1 MANKKKKK
9 EEEKKKR
16 KLILIIFL
24 FVFSL
29 IILSSATYAWF
40 SANKNA
46 LIDSIDINVATVNGI
61 QVSADAISWDNELTI
76 EELHNAKLTYRNA
89 LNQFP
94 LTLYG
99 VSTDGSV
106 SNGTLNM
113 YYGLVHEDNDGNFF
127 ITSQQEHEI
136 NCVGD
141 EECDGHHYVAFDIF
155 ILATIPTDLVITSN
169 SKVIDREEKDT
180 GGQNSA
186 RLAFVY
192 EGTVGDTAS
201 VSAAQNQLSGNK
213 AILWEPN
220 YDVHT
225 EGGIANARKYYGL
238 NIPQTGGSLLPY
250 VGINQEFYEEVA
262 FEQTKNS
269 KYFTAMHPD
278 ITTTVGFD
286 RNQDLMRIPAG
297 VSKIRIYLW
306 LEGEDV
312 DFENKA
318 ADGRLRLDLELAMSN

>member
-1 MANKKKKK
+1 MSSRKKKK
-9 EEEKKKR
+9 EEKKR

-61 QVSADAISWDNELTI
+61 QISADAINWDNELTI
-76 EELHNAKLTYRNA
+76 DELHDASRTYRNA

-106 SNGTLNM
+106 TNGTLNM
-113 YYGLVHEDNDGNFF
+113 YYGMVHEDNNGNFY
-127 ITSQQEHEI
+127 ITSRQEHEI

-155 ILATIPTDLVITSN
+155 VLATIPTDLVITSN
-169 SKVIDREEKDT
+169 SKMIDRENTDT
-180 GGQNSA
+180 GGQNAA
-186 RLAFVY
+186 RIAFVY

-201 VSAAQNQLSGNK
+201 VSAAQNQLSGTK
-213 AILWEPN
+213 SIIWEPN

-225 EGGIANARKYYGL
+225 EGGIKNAQKFYGL
-238 NIPQTGGSLLPY
+238 SLSQTGGSLVPY
-250 VGINQEFYEEVA
+250 VGINQEFTEEVL
-262 FEQTKNS
+262 FGETKNS
-269 KYFTAMHPD
+269 RYFTPMRPD
-278 ITTTVGFD
+278 IATTVGYD
-286 RNQDLMRIPAG
+286 KNQDLMRIPAG

-318 ADGRLRLDLELAMSN
+318 ADGKLRLDLELAMSN

>member
-1 MANKKKKK
+1 MSSRKKKKD
-9 EEEKKKR
+9 EKKR

-61 QVSADAISWDNELTI
+61 QISADAINWDNELTI
-76 EELHNAKLTYRNA
+76 DELHDASKTYRNA

-106 SNGTLNM
+106 TNGTLNM
-113 YYGLVHEDNDGNFF
+113 YYGMVHEDNNGNFY
-127 ITSQQEHEI
+127 ITSRQEHEI

-155 ILATIPTDLVITSN
+155 VLATIPTDLVITSN
-169 SKVIDREEKDT
+169 SKMIDRENTDT
-180 GGQNSA
+180 GGQNAA
-186 RLAFVY
+186 RIAFVY

-201 VSAAQNQLSGNK
+201 VSAAQNQLSGTK
-213 AILWEPN
+213 SIIWEPN

-225 EGGIANARKYYGL
+225 EGGIKNAQKFYGL
-238 NIPQTGGSLLPY
+238 SLSQTGGSLVPY
-250 VGINQEFYEEVA
+250 VGIIKSLRKKFLLEKLKIQ
-262 FEQTKNS
+262 
-269 KYFTAMHPD
+269 D
-278 ITTTVGFD
+278 I
-286 RNQDLMRIPAG
+286 LH
-297 VSKIRIYLW
+297 L
-306 LEGEDV
+306 
-312 DFENKA
+312 
-318 ADGRLRLDLELAMSN
+318 

>member
-1 MANKKKKK
+1 MSSRKKKK
-9 EEEKKKR
+9 EEKKR

-61 QVSADAISWDNELTI
+61 QISADAINWDNELTI
-76 EELHNAKLTYRNA
+76 DELHDASKTYRNA

-106 SNGTLNM
+106 TNGTLNM
-113 YYGLVHEDNDGNFF
+113 YYGMVHEDNNGNFY
-127 ITSQQEHEI
+127 ITSRQEHEI

-155 ILATIPTDLVITSN
+155 VLATIPTDLVITSN
-169 SKVIDREEKDT
+169 SKMIDRENTDT
-180 GGQNSA
+180 GGQNAA
-186 RLAFVY
+186 RIAFVY

-201 VSAAQNQLSGNK
+201 VSAAQNQLSGTK
-213 AILWEPN
+213 SIIWEPN

-225 EGGIANARKYYGL
+225 EGGIKNAQKFYGL
-238 NIPQTGGSLLPY
+238 SLSQTGGSLVPY
-250 VGINQEFYEEVA
+250 VGINQEFTEEVP
-262 FEQTKNS
+262 FGETKNS
-269 KYFTAMHPD
+269 RYFTPMRPD
-278 ITTTVGFD
+278 IATTVGYD
-286 RNQDLMRIPAG
+286 KNQDLMRIPAG

-318 ADGRLRLDLELAMSN
+318 ADGKLRLDLELAMSN

>member
-1 MANKKKKK
+1 MAKKYKKK
-9 EEEKKKR
+9 EEEKKR

-29 IILSSATYAWF
+29 IVLSSATYAWF

-61 QVSADAISWDNELTI
+61 QVSADAINWDNELTI
-76 EELHNAKLTYRNA
+76 EELQNASNTYRNA

-99 VSTDGSV
+99 VSTDGTV
-106 SNGTLNM
+106 SDGTLNM
-113 YYGLVHEDNDGNFF
+113 YYGIVHEDINGNYFV
-127 ITSQQEHEI
+127 TSKQEHEI

-169 SKVIDREEKDT
+169 SKVVDREDANS
-180 GGQNSA
+180 GGQNAA

-192 EGTVGDTAS
+192 EGTVGETAS
-201 VSAAQNQLSGNK
+201 VSSSQNQLSGTK
-213 AILWEPN
+213 SIIWEPN

-225 EGGIANARKYYGL
+225 EGGVKNAQKFYGL
-238 NIPQTGGSLLPY
+238 SLNETGGSWVPY
-250 VGINQEFYEEVA
+250 VGINQEFYEEVL
-262 FEQTKNS
+262 FGETKNS
-269 KYFTAMHPD
+269 KYFTAMNPD
-278 ITTTVGFD
+278 IKTTVGYD
-286 RNQDLMRIPAG
+286 RNQDLMRVPAG

-318 ADGRLRLDLELAMSN
+318 AEGKLRLDLELAMSN

>member
-1 MANKKKKK
+1 MSSRKKKK
-9 EEEKKKR
+9 EEKKR

-61 QVSADAISWDNELTI
+61 QISADAINWDNELTI
-76 EELHNAKLTYRNA
+76 DELHDASRTYRNA

-106 SNGTLNM
+106 TNGTLNM
-113 YYGLVHEDNDGNFF
+113 YYGMVHEDNNGNFY
-127 ITSQQEHEI
+127 ITSRQEHEI

-155 ILATIPTDLVITSN
+155 VLATIPTDLVITSN
-169 SKVIDREEKDT
+169 SKMIDRENTDT
-180 GGQNSA
+180 GGQNAA
-186 RLAFVY
+186 RIAFVY

-201 VSAAQNQLSGNK
+201 VSAAQNQLSGTK
-213 AILWEPN
+213 SIIWEPN

-225 EGGIANARKYYGL
+225 EGGIKNAQKFHGL
-238 NIPQTGGSLLPY
+238 SLSQTGGSLVPY
-250 VGINQEFYEEVA
+250 VGINQEFTEEVP
-262 FEQTKNS
+262 FGETKNS
-269 KYFTAMHPD
+269 RYFTPMRPD
-278 ITTTVGFD
+278 IATTVGYD
-286 RNQDLMRIPAG
+286 KNQDLMRIPAG

-318 ADGRLRLDLELAMSN
+318 ADGKLRLDLELAMSN

>member
-1 MANKKKKK
+1 MTRINKKEK
-9 EEEKKKR
+9 EKRKR

-24 FVFSL
+24 FVFSV

-61 QVSADAISWDNELTI
+61 QISADAISWDNELTI
-76 EELHNAKLTYRNA
+76 DELHNASRTYRSA

-113 YYGLVHEDNDGNFF
+113 FYGLVHEDIDGNYF
-127 ITSQQEHEI
+127 ITSRQEHEI

-141 EECDGHHYVAFDIF
+141 DECDGHHYVAFDIF
-155 ILATIPTDLVITSN
+155 VLATIPTDLVITSN
-169 SKVIDREEKDT
+169 SKIYVREGEAY
-180 GGQNSA
+180 GAENSA
-186 RLAFVY
+186 RVAFVY
-192 EGTVGDTAS
+192 EGTVGETAS
-201 VSAAQNQLSGNK
+201 VTAAQTQLMGNK
-213 AILWEPN
+213 AIIWEPN

-225 EGGIANARKYYGL
+225 EGGIKN
-238 NIPQTGGSLLPY
+238 
-250 VGINQEFYEEVA
+250 
-262 FEQTKNS
+262 TKNS
-269 KYFTAMHPD
+269 RYFTAMHPD
-278 ITTTVGFD
+278 ITTTVGYNQ
-286 RNQDLMRIPAG
+286 NQDLMRIPTG

-318 ADGRLRLDLELAMSN
+318 ADGKLRLDLELAMSN

>member
-1 MANKKKKK
+1 MAKRSKN
-9 EEEKKKR
+9 EEKKKKR

-24 FVFSL
+24 FVFSV

-61 QVSADAISWDNELTI
+61 QISADAINWDNELSI
-76 EELHNAKLTYRNA
+76 EELHNASQTYRTA

-99 VSTDGSV
+99 VSTDGTV

-113 YYGLVHEDNDGNFF
+113 YYGLVHEDIDGNYF
-127 ITSQQEHEI
+127 ITSRQEHEI

-141 EECDGHHYVAFDIF
+141 DECDGHHYVAFDIF

-169 SKVIDREEKDT
+169 SKIVDREDADS
-180 GGQNSA
+180 GGQNAA

-192 EGTVGDTAS
+192 EGTVGETAS
-201 VSAAQNQLSGNK
+201 VTAAQTQLTGTKSV
-213 AILWEPN
+213 IWEPN

-225 EGGIANARKYYGL
+225 EGGIRNAKKFYGL
-238 NIPQTGGSLLPY
+238 TLSETGGSLLPY
-250 VGINQEFYEEVA
+250 VGINQEFRDEVPFEE
-262 FEQTKNS
+262 TKNS
-269 KYFTAMHPD
+269 QYFTPMHPD
-278 ITTTVGFD
+278 ITTTVGYNQ
-286 RNQDLMRIPAG
+286 NQDLMRIPAG

-318 ADGRLRLDLELAMSN
+318 ANGKLRLDLELAMSN

>member
-1 MANKKKKK
+1 MSKKKK
-9 EEEKKKR
+9 EEEKKR

-61 QVSADAISWDNELTI
+61 QISADAITWDNELTI
-76 EELHNAKLTYRNA
+76 EELHNASQTYRNA

-99 VSTDGSV
+99 VSTDGTV

-113 YYGLVHEDNDGNFF
+113 YYGMVHEDNGGNYF
-127 ITSQQEHEI
+127 ITSRQEHEI

-155 ILATIPTDLVITSN
+155 VLATIPTDLVITSN
-169 SKVIDREEKDT
+169 SKVIDREGNNT
-180 GGQNSA
+180 GGQNAA
-186 RLAFVY
+186 RIAFVY

-201 VSAAQNQLSGNK
+201 VSAAQNQLAGTKS
-213 AILWEPN
+213 IIWEPN
-220 YDVHT
+220 IDVHT
-225 EGGIANARKYYGL
+225 EGGIRNAQKYYGL
-238 NIPQTGGSLLPY
+238 SLGETGGSWVPY
-250 VGINQEFYEEVA
+250 VGINQEFSEEVP
-262 FEQTKNS
+262 FGETKNS
-269 KYFTAMHPD
+269 RYFTSMSPD
-278 ITTTVGFD
+278 IKTTVGYTQ
-286 RNQDLMRIPAG
+286 NQDLMRVPTG
-297 VSKIRIYLW
+297 VSKIRVYLW

-318 ADGRLRLDLELAMSN
+318 ADGKLRLDLELAMSN

>member
-1 MANKKKKK
+1 MSKKRNKK
-9 EEEKKKR
+9 EEEKKR

-61 QVSADAISWDNELTI
+61 QVSADAINWDNEVTI
-76 EELHNAKLTYRNA
+76 EELQNASNTYRNA

-99 VSTDGSV
+99 VSTDGAV
-106 SNGTLNM
+106 SNGMLNM
-113 YYGLVHEDNDGNFF
+113 YYGMVHEDNNGNYY
-127 ITSQQEHEI
+127 ITSKQEHEI

-141 EECDGHHYVAFDIF
+141 DECDGHHYVAFDIF

-169 SKVIDREEKDT
+169 SNVVDREGANS
-180 GGQNSA
+180 GGQNAA
-186 RLAFVY
+186 RIAFVY
-192 EGTVGDTAS
+192 EGTVGETAS
-201 VSAAQNQLSGNK
+201 VSAAQNQLTGTNSV
-213 AILWEPN
+213 IWEPN

-225 EGGIANARKYYGL
+225 EGGIKNAQKFYGL
-238 NIPQTGGSLLPY
+238 SLRETGGSLIPY
-250 VGINQEFYEEVA
+250 VGINQEFTEEVP
-262 FEQTKNS
+262 FGETKNS
-269 KYFTAMHPD
+269 RYFTAMHPD
-278 ITTTVGFD
+278 ITTTAGYD

-297 VSKIRIYLW
+297 VSKLRIYLW

-318 ADGRLRLDLELAMSN
+318 AEGKLRLDLELAMSN

>member
-1 MANKKKKK
+1 MAKKKRK
-9 EEEKKKR
+9 ESEKKKR
-16 KLILIIFL
+16 KLILVIFL

-46 LIDSIDINVATVNGI
+46 IIDSIDINVATVNGI
-61 QVSADAISWDNELTI
+61 QISADAISWDNELTI
-76 EELHNAKLTYRNA
+76 EELQNASQTYRSA

-113 YYGLVHEDNDGNFF
+113 YYGLVHENIDGDFF
-127 ITSQQEHEI
+127 ITSRQEHEI

-141 EECDGHHYVAFDIF
+141 EECLGHHYVAFDIF
-155 ILATIPTDLVITSN
+155 ILATIPSDLVITSN
-169 SKVIDREEKDT
+169 SKVFNREWIDT
-180 GGQNSA
+180 GGQNAA

-192 EGTVGDTAS
+192 EGTVGETAS
-201 VSAAQNQLSGNK
+201 VSAAQNQLTGTK
-213 AILWEPN
+213 AIIWEPN

-225 EGGIANARKYYGL
+225 DGGVRNANKFYGL
-238 NIPQTGGSLLPY
+238 TIPKTGAPLLPY
-250 VGINQEFYEEVA
+250 VGINQEFSEEVP
-262 FEQTKNS
+262 FGETKNS
-269 KYFTAMHPD
+269 KYFTAVNPD
-278 ITTTVGFD
+278 ITTTVGYNQ
-286 RNQDLMRIPAG
+286 NQDLMRVPAG

-318 ADGRLRLDLELAMSN
+318 ADGRLTLDLELAMSN

>member
-1 MANKKKKK
+1 MSSRKKKK
-9 EEEKKKR
+9 EEEKKR

-61 QVSADAISWDNELTI
+61 QISADAINWDNELTI
-76 EELHNAKLTYRNA
+76 DELHDASRTYRNA

-106 SNGTLNM
+106 TNGTLNM
-113 YYGLVHEDNDGNFF
+113 YYGMVHEDNNGNFY
-127 ITSQQEHEI
+127 ITSRQEHEI

-155 ILATIPTDLVITSN
+155 VLATIPTDLVITSN
-169 SKVIDREEKDT
+169 SKMIDRENTDT
-180 GGQNSA
+180 GGQNAA
-186 RLAFVY
+186 RIAFVY

-201 VSAAQNQLSGNK
+201 VSAAQNQLSGTK
-213 AILWEPN
+213 SIIWEPN

-225 EGGIANARKYYGL
+225 EGGIKNAQKFYGL
-238 NIPQTGGSLLPY
+238 SLSQTGGSLVPY
-250 VGINQEFYEEVA
+250 VGINQEFTEEVP
-262 FEQTKNS
+262 FGETKNS
-269 KYFTAMHPD
+269 RYFTPMRPD
-278 ITTTVGFD
+278 IATTVGYD
-286 RNQDLMRIPAG
+286 KNQDLMRIPAG

-318 ADGRLRLDLELAMSN
+318 ADGKLRLDLELAMSN

>member
-1 MANKKKKK
+1 MTRINKKEK
-9 EEEKKKR
+9 EKRKR
-16 KLILIIFL
+16 KLIIIIFL
-24 FVFSL
+24 FVFSV

-61 QVSADAISWDNELTI
+61 QISADAISWDNELTI
-76 EELHNAKLTYRNA
+76 DELHNASRTYRSA

-113 YYGLVHEDNDGNFF
+113 FYGLVHEDIDGNYF
-127 ITSQQEHEI
+127 ITSRQEHEI

-141 EECDGHHYVAFDIF
+141 DECDGHHYVAFDIF
-155 ILATIPTDLVITSN
+155 VLATIPTDLVITSN
-169 SKVIDREEKDT
+169 SKIYVREGEAY
-180 GGQNSA
+180 GAENSA
-186 RLAFVY
+186 RVAFVY
-192 EGTVGDTAS
+192 EGTVGETAS
-201 VSAAQNQLSGNK
+201 VTAAQTQLMGNK
-213 AILWEPN
+213 AIIWEPN

-225 EGGIANARKYYGL
+225 EGGIKNAKRFYNL
-238 NIPQTGGSLLPY
+238 NLSESGGSLVPY
-250 VGINQEFYEEVA
+250 VGINQEFSEEVP
-262 FEQTKNS
+262 FEETKNS
-269 KYFTAMHPD
+269 RYFTAMHPD
-278 ITTTVGFD
+278 ITTTVGYNQ
-286 RNQDLMRIPAG
+286 NQDLMRIPTG

-318 ADGRLRLDLELAMSN
+318 ADGKLRLDLELAMSN